1 MEGMRKLLGQAVIAM
16 VLLSLDGC
24 KKDQPSPDS
33 ATPSTPE
40 ETVKLLIGN
49 WIEDSLKID
58 NIENSFTI
66 PFDPPSYLTVDSN
79 MHYRLVQTSLLAT
92 QANGYDE
99 TDTGQFVDIG
109 TRYITPTSFY
119 NNQNFLSS
127 FGKMQVDTLNAH
139 RMILYG
145 YSMFVPPTFY
155 FHK

>member
-1 MEGMRKLLGQAVIAM
+1 MRQVLGHIAIALI
-16 VLLSLDGC
+16 LLSLDGC
-24 KKDQPSPDS
+24 KKDQDLTQP
-33 ATPSTPE
+33 AIPSTPE

-49 WIEDSLKID
+49 WIEDSLRID

-79 MHYRLVQTSLLAT
+79 MYYRLVQTSVLAT
-92 QANGYDE
+92 PGNGFDE
-99 TDTGQFVDIG
+99 TDTGQIKDIG

-119 NNQNFLSS
+119 DNQNFLGS